1 MTEPRPRGARH
12 RLDRRIAALAVPALG
27 ALVAEP
33 VFTLIDSAMIGHL
46 GAAPL
51 AGLAAAASILQTAV
65 GLMVFLAYAATPL
78 VARRLGQGRPA
89 EALAAGIDGLWLA
102 LVTGIALA
110 LAGWWA
116 ADPLVAVLTPDAA
129 VTAQAHAYLRVSLF
143 GLPAMLVVLAATGVL
158 RGLQDTKTPLV
169 VVAAGMAANVA
180 LNALFIY
187 GLGWGVAGSALGTV
201 IVQCCMGLVL
211 AGIVVRRARAVG
223 AGLGPEWAGVGRS
236 MREGGWLFLRTATL
250 RAALLATV
258 WLAARLGTDTLA
270 GYQVLFSLFSALGMA
285 FDALA
290 VAGQAL
296 VGLELGERERRRRE
310 QAPVDAPPSSSA
322 DRQATPFGVHAV
334 SRRLQQWGLL
344 VGGGL
349 TIVFVL
355 ISPWAGRAFT
365 SEPGVLSM
373 LTPGLIAMG
382 VTLPLAGYVFVL
394 DGILIGAGDGRYL
407 ALAGLLNLVGMAV
420 WMAAVLWLLG
430 GLAGAGGTM
439 IADRWKLVAVWSCFG
454 GGLMI
459 MRALTLGLRLRG
471 DRWAQRV

>member
-1 MTEPRPRGARH
+1 MTEPRH
-12 RLDRRIAALAVPALG
+12 SLDRRITALAVPALG

-78 VARRLGQGRPA
+78 VARRLGQGRPT
-89 EALAAGIDGLWLA
+89 EALVAGIDGLWLA
-102 LVTGIALA
+102 LLTGVALA
-110 LAGWWA
+110 VVGWWV
-116 ADPLVAVLTPDAA
+116 ADPLVAMLTPDAEVA
-129 VTAQAHAYLRVSLF
+129 SHAHAYLRVSLF

-169 VVAAGMAANVA
+169 VVAAGMGANVG
-180 LNALFIY
+180 LNAFFIY

-201 IVQCCMGLVL
+201 VVQCGMGFVL

-223 AGLGPEWAGVGRS
+223 AGLRPEWAGVGRS

-250 RAALLATV
+250 RVALLATV

-296 VGLELGERERRRRE
+296 VGLELGERERQRRE
-310 QAPVDAPPSSSA
+310 SA
-322 DRQATPFGVHAV
+322 DARAPEGSPTAPFGVRVV
-334 SRRLQQWGLL
+334 SRRLQQWGVL
-344 VGGGL
+344 VGAAL
-349 TIVFVL
+349 TVVFVAA
-355 ISPWAGRAFT
+355 SPWAGRAFT
-365 SEPGVLSM
+365 SDPGVLSM

-407 ALAGLLNLVGMAV
+407 ALAGLLNLAGMAV
-420 WMAAVLWLLG
+420 WMAAVLWLLDG
-430 GLAGAGGTM
+430 DM
-439 IADRWKLVAVWSCFG
+439 VADQWKLVAVWSCFG

-471 DRWAQRV
+471 DRWVQRA